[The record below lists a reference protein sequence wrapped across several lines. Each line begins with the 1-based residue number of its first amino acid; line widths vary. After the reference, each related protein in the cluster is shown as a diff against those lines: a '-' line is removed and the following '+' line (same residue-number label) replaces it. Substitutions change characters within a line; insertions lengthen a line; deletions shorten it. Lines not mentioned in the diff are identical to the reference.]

1 MKGQSSITTFET
13 LKNDNVHDEYVQK
26 ERPTENAISGDT
38 EVERMAKSLRCQLLF
53 TWRFGIII
61 YSITFCG
68 SKVYTRDNFF
78 GRLYFILAHRT
89 Q

>member
-1 MKGQSSITTFET
+1 MTHERSKFNNTTFET

-53 TWRFGIII
+53 T
-61 YSITFCG
+61 
-68 SKVYTRDNFF
+68 
-78 GRLYFILAHRT
+78 
-89 Q
+89 